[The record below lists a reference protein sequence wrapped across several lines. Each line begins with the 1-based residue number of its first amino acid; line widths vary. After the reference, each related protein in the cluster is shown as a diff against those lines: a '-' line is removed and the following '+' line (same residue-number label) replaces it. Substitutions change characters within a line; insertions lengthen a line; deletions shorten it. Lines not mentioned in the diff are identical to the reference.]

1 MSDILKAQTS
11 PQFNWYNKWTH
22 LDADGM
28 PDKTIEEGLKQPDR
42 IKVSFTVHK
51 KDCTGLV
58 VPDQARFGPEYFLAY
73 TLPDFESRIL
83 GRIPEDKR
91 NDVDTLFMLMEQCF
105 QGVGLTK
112 WTNVVANRCKETSDR
127 TKDDFVECQ
136 RDYLE
141 AVAGFPNIGDQLIR
155 WLRTAKKPALMPI
168 HEYMRRRVQ
177 LFSYLEKGLLR
188 CTMEL
193 PTAQERAE
201 QIFLGQPK
209 MHQMKYAE
217 THKTVPADV
226 VPLVAFFEQCHN
238 ADRASGLLDKLK
250 KGKKKVDQETDRKKA
265 STTRDQGRKKHNYRD
280 ARRSSRERYHDRKY
294 HDRKRYDES
303 HRNSRRHDHRE
314 DKHPR
319 RHDRDRDHR
328 KISDGNKNH
337 RDKDRKKEDHA
348 MHADERSKSRSYSRS
363 RSSSR
368 SRSVSIASRASSE
381 RSLDNN
387 HVDTRKPDGVVPSAA
402 RKRNLSYSDDEY
414 DERIHAQSKDETLFA
429 TFAAPNS
436 KKGKKTRKTSK

>member
-1 MSDILKAQTS
+1 
-11 PQFNWYNKWTH
+11 
-22 LDADGM
+22 
-28 PDKTIEEGLKQPDR
+28 
-42 IKVSFTVHK
+42 
-51 KDCTGLV
+51 
-58 VPDQARFGPEYFLAY
+58 
-73 TLPDFESRIL
+73 
-83 GRIPEDKR
+83 
-91 NDVDTLFMLMEQCF
+91 
-105 QGVGLTK
+105 
-112 WTNVVANRCKETSDR
+112 
-127 TKDDFVECQ
+127 
-136 RDYLE
+136 
-141 AVAGFPNIGDQLIR
+141 
-155 WLRTAKKPALMPI
+155 
-168 HEYMRRRVQ
+168 
-177 LFSYLEKGLLR
+177 
-188 CTMEL
+188 MEL

-209 MHQMKYAE
+209 MYQMKYAE

-280 ARRSSRERYHDRKY
+280 ARCSSRERYHDRKY

-348 MHADERSKSRSYSRS
+348 MHAHERSKSRSYSRS

-368 SRSVSIASRASSE
+368 SRSMSVASRASSE
-381 RSLDNN
+381 RSLDNH
-387 HVDTRKPDGVVPSAA
+387 HVDTSKPDGVVSSAA
-402 RKRNLSYSDDEY
+402 HKRNFLYSDDD
-414 DERIHAQSKDETLFA
+414 DEDNESSHADSKDETLFA
-429 TFAAPNS
+429 TFAAPCS
-436 KKGKKTRKTSK
+436 KKGKRSARLPSRKPCQQNVQCHKVFLCQIICLIQMIV